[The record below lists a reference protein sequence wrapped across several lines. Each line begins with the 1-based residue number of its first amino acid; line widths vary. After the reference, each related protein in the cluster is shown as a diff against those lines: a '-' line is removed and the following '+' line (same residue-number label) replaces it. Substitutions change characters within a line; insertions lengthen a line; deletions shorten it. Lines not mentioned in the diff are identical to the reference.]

1 MSRRANGEGSFI
13 KLEDGRI
20 RMRQQYGFL
29 PSGYQRILTVT
40 GSSRSECVKLMKKK
54 IAKTPPPVDLHDL
67 SKGTV
72 EELCRKHLEYNLAQR
87 GFIKPSSADR
97 REVTINNQV
106 AGSTLGNM
114 QVAAVSCRDIENHIE
129 DLINADELAVSTIKK
144 VFHVINGAY
153 KWAVSQEIIS
163 KNPCDP
169 IKEKITQRFSKLT
182 EKGACDAD
190 VIVLSDDEKIILIKE
205 ALRKDDKG
213 NFLYPIGPSVVFLL
227 KSGMRIGEYCALRW
241 GNFWHDEE
249 WTKVTVTIK
258 KTRHYVKKRLK
269 GKSRYTVEEGS
280 VKNAHARTIELS
292 RDAVDILKQIR
303 GAAKNTDDEEYVF
316 LNKRG
321 KPSNPSNMDTLINKL
336 YRNAGLD
343 ESITGAHILRHTF
356 ATDLF
361 YQGAQIKSIAS
372 YIGDLES
379 TTAQY
384 YIAIRKTIRA
394 GDRALNVVPIPKTA
408 GKRADSI

>member
-1 MSRRANGEGSFI
+1 MRRRANGEGWFTEL
-13 KLEDGRI
+13 KDGRI
-20 RMRQQYGFL
+20 RLRQQYGFL

-40 GSSRSECVKLMKKK
+40 GNSRSECLKLMRKK
-54 IAKTPPPVDLHDL
+54 IAETSPPVDLHDL
-67 SKGTV
+67 HKGTV
-72 EELCRKHLEYNLAQR
+72 EELCRMHLDYNLAQR
-87 GFIKPSSADR
+87 GFLKPTAADR
-97 REVTINNQV
+97 REVTINNQI
-106 AGSTLGNM
+106 AGYKLGSL
-114 QVAAVSCRDIENHIE
+114 QVSAVNSKDIENHIE
-129 DLINADELAVSTIKK
+129 GLINAGKLSVSTIEK

-153 KWAVSQEIIS
+153 KWAVTQEIVS

-169 IKEKITQRFSKLT
+169 IKEKISQRFSKLT

-190 VIVLSDDEKIILIKE
+190 VIVLSDEEKDILIKE
-205 ALRKDDKG
+205 ALRSDENG
-213 NFLYPIGPSVVFLL
+213 RFLYQVGPCVVFLL
-227 KSGMRIGEYCALRW
+227 KTGLRIGEYCALRW
-241 GNFWHDEE
+241 GDFWHDEE

-269 GKSRYTVEEGS
+269 GKSRYTVEEGP

-292 RDAVDILKQIR
+292 RDAVDILKMIYE
-303 GAAKNTDDEEYVF
+303 AAEDTSAEEYVF

-321 KPSNPSNMDTLINKL
+321 KPSNPSNTDTLINKL
-336 YRNAGLD
+336 YRNAGLS
-343 ESITGAHILRHTF
+343 EEISGAHILRHTF

-361 YQGAQIKSIAS
+361 YRGAQIKSIAS

-394 GDRALNVVPIPKTA
+394 GDRALNVVPIPKVS
-408 GKRADSI
+408 GNV